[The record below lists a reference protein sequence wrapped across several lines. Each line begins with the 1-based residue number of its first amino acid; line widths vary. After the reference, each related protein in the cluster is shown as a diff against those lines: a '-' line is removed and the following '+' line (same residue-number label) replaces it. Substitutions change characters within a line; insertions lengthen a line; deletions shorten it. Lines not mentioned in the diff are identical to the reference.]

1 MVKVDGISEAEWVV
15 RRRAAPPSADMT
27 NRSKLP
33 LRSLAKAICLL
44 SGDQMGLHS
53 YEACVVSWV
62 AVPPLEGT
70 L

>member
-1 MVKVDGISEAEWVV
+1 MGGKTPGC
-15 RRRAAPPSADMT
+15 SAIGRHDEQVEI
-27 NRSKLP
+27 
-33 LRSLAKAICLL
+33 AIAVTGEGNLLL

-62 AVPPLEGT
+62 AVPPLAGT

>member
-1 MVKVDGISEAEWVV
+1 MVEV
-15 RRRAAPPSADMT
+15 RRQFREMKGILTGETEPDYE
-27 NRSKLP
+27 R
-33 LRSLAKAICLL
+33 L